1 MKKLFVLSF
10 IISSISFAQGRG
22 TWTLT
27 DPLKIPRQYAASVE
41 LVNGNILVTG
51 GEDSVSINTTEI
63 FDYKN
68 EKWEIA
74 PPMIVGR
81 GSHVMVQLKNG
92 NVIAIGGFGTK
103 SCEIFDTLSK
113 HWNLTDSLHE
123 ERSYGETATLLDN
136 GNVLV
141 VGGFYLSVHL
151 TKGLKSCEIYDAPNS
166 KWTLIDSLKLDR
178 YYHTA
183 TKLLDGRVLFV
194 GGSSYE
200 EKGEINDCEIYDPT
214 TGKWI
219 QVAHL
224 NVARY
229 EHTASLLP
237 DGKVLVTGGV
247 NYTND
252 QSPWLSSC
260 ELYDPIQNTWTVVG
274 SMLYP
279 RASHSAIILKSGLI
293 LLAGGDMNNTT
304 WELYDLNTFSSI
316 YSNSYPGKQLVPSIN
331 LLPTGKVISAGGTT
345 WTDGSLPVISSTKMC
360 YIYDPNGINA
370 VEQPKINL
378 PKEFK
383 LYQNYPNPFNPTT
396 IIKYELPKT
405 SHVVIKIYNS
415 IGAEITTLINQ
426 TQLVGSYSV
435 NFNAKG
441 LSSGVYFY
449 QIIANDWISTNKML
463 LIK

>member
-1 MKKLFVLSF
+1 MKKIF
-10 IISSISFAQGRG
+10 ITIFSLSSILFAQGHG

-27 DPLKIPRQYAASVE
+27 DPLKIPRQYSASVE
-41 LVNGNILVTG
+41 LVNGNIFVTG
-51 GEDSVSINTTEI
+51 GEDSISINTTEI

-68 EKWEIA
+68 EKWKA
-74 PPMIVGR
+74 SSPMIVGR
-81 GSHVMVQLKNG
+81 GSHLMVRLKNG
-92 NVIAIGGFGTK
+92 NVMAIGGFGTK
-103 SCEIFDTLSK
+103 SCEIFDTLSQ
-113 HWNLTDSLHE
+113 HWSLTDSLHE
-123 ERSYGETATLLDN
+123 ERSYGETATILDN

-151 TKGLKSCEIYDAPNS
+151 TKGLKSCEIYDALNS
-166 KWTLIDSLKLDR
+166 RWALIDSLKLDR
-178 YYHTA
+178 YYHSA
-183 TKLLDGRVLFV
+183 TKLLDGRVLIV
-194 GGSSYE
+194 GGFNIE
-200 EKGEINDCEIYDPT
+200 EKGEINDCEIYDPI

-224 NVARY
+224 NVGRY
-229 EHTASLLP
+229 EHTATLLP
-237 DGKVLVTGGV
+237 NGKVLVTGGV

-260 ELYDPIQNTWTVVG
+260 ELYDPIQNAWTIVG

-279 RASHSAIILKSGLI
+279 RASHSAIILKSGLL

-316 YSNSYPGKQLVPSIN
+316 YGNSYPGKQLVPSIN

-360 YIYDPNGINA
+360 YIYDPNGINS
-370 VEQPKINL
+370 VQIPNDKL
-378 PKEFK
+378 VQDFR
-383 LYQNYPNPFNPTT
+383 LYQNYPNPFNPSTT
-396 IIKYELPKT
+396 VKYELPKT
-405 SHVVIKIYNS
+405 SSVIIKIYNS
-415 IGAEITTLINQ
+415 IGEEITTLINK
-426 TQLVGSYSV
+426 TQPAGSYSV

-441 LSSGVYFY
+441 FSSGIYFY
-449 QIIANDWISTNKML
+449 QIIANDWVCTNKML